1 MMAKELALW
10 SASGG
15 ARASGVVVWSA
26 AAELEA
32 FESRVTSESK
42 GLACGECWEGV
53 PTMAEASMRATC
65 SALGSGIWGTGQVS
79 KCEH

>member
-1 MMAKELALW
+1 MTAKELASL

-15 ARASGVVVWSA
+15 ARASGVVVGSA

-42 GLACGECWEGV
+42 GLACGECWEGAL
-53 PTMAEASMRATC
+53 TMAEASMRATC

-79 KCEH
+79 KCEC